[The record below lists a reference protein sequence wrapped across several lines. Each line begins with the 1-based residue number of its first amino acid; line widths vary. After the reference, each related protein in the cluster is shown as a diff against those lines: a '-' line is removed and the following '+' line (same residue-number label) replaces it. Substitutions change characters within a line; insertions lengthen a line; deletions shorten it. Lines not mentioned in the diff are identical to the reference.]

1 LTGPIFGHGSG
12 ARRRLPPPSPARSGF
27 GLARGAVTILGDI
40 TAPDRR
46 GVGRDQVRLR
56 LDTHVLIWLSEGD
69 AARGPSV
76 RRRID
81 EAGAGP
87 GVLVPPLSFWDRPVK
102 RP

>member
-1 LTGPIFGHGSG
+1 
-12 ARRRLPPPSPARSGF
+12 
-27 GLARGAVTILGDI
+27 
-40 TAPDRR
+40 
-46 GVGRDQVRLR
+46 VRLR